1 MKVITQTRV
10 GGLLHQPATQEISR
24 NPAGPSSVG
33 DDVGDRLAVDGEDHP
48 LTCPDGVHDLT
59 GSVP

>member
-1 MKVITQTRV
+1 MKVITQTWV

-48 LTCPDGVHDLT
+48 LTRPDRIDYLAGPV
-59 GSVP
+59 S